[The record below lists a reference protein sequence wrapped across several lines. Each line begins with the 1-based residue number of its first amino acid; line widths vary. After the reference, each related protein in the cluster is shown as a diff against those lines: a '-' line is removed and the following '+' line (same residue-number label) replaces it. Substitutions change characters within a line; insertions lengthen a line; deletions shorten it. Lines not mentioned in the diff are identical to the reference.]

1 MATGTVR
8 ACITLALGV
17 HLLWS
22 TAIARSAPPLAQVTN
37 EAVTLSNEVQALVE
51 KIKSGALKSMPDEQL
66 IKVFTQIN
74 PQAAMA
80 YLEQTVGMLGE
91 YELWMR
97 REERLP
103 SGWTDSP
110 FVNYIKY
117 RHHPRQ
123 VYVKWVKGSPLAGQ
137 EIIYDET
144 KRKDAIY
151 GHLGGLFN
159 ITSMW
164 TSMDGI
170 LARSNS
176 NHTVKD
182 LGLQPIVA
190 IIANENRQRLKEG
203 YSCAPNAVEVLALNG
218 ERTVALTW
226 ITPPGVT
233 KAYSRKARIFV
244 DIGEPMIRQI
254 ETWDDRGDMIERIA
268 FDKLIPRRFT
278 DADFDPKNPDYA
290 F

>member
-1 MATGTVR
+1 MATRTSL
-8 ACITLALGV
+8 ACIALALGA
-17 HLLWS
+17 HLL
-22 TAIARSAPPLAQVTN
+22 
-37 EAVTLSNEVQALVE
+37 TLSPARAASPAVLAPSQAAALIDEVDALVS
-51 KIKSGALKSMPDEQL
+51 KIKSGNLKAMTDEQL
-66 IKVFTQIN
+66 IKVFTQLN

-80 YLEQTVGMLGE
+80 YLEQTVRALGE

-103 SGWTDSP
+103 SGWTTPP

-117 RHHPRQ
+117 RHQPRQ
-123 VYVKWVKGSPLAGQ
+123 VYVQWVKGSPKAGQ
-137 EIIYDET
+137 EIIFDET

-151 GHLGGLFN
+151 GHLGGLLN

-164 TSMDGI
+164 TSMDGL
-170 LARSNS
+170 LARGNS
-176 NHTVKD
+176 NHTVRD
-182 LGLQPIVA
+182 LGLQPIVE

-203 YSCAPNAVEVLALNG
+203 YSSAPNVVEVLPLNG

-268 FDKLIPRRFT
+268 FDKLVPKRFT
-278 DADFDPKNPDYA
+278 DADFDPKNPDYG